1 MASWTGIS
9 SATAADITVGTTDV
23 PGLIDTAEEVMND
36 NEVPREGRIIF
47 ISEKAY
53 NGLKAKITRYLA
65 NENGVNREVETYN
78 GMRIIRV
85 PKNRFNTAITLLD
98 GVTSGQ
104 EAGGYTVPASTS
116 YPINFL
122 MVHPSAVAQ
131 VVKHVIPRI
140 FSPEVNQLAD
150 AWKVDYRIYHDNWV
164 LDNKVKGIYLHKA
177 STANS

>member
-140 FSPEVNQLAD
+140 FSPEVNQFAD
-150 AWKVDYRIYHDNWV
+150 AWKIDYRIYHDNWV

>member
-1 MASWTGIS
+1 MASWSNIS
-9 SATAADITVGTTDV
+9 STAADITVGTTDV